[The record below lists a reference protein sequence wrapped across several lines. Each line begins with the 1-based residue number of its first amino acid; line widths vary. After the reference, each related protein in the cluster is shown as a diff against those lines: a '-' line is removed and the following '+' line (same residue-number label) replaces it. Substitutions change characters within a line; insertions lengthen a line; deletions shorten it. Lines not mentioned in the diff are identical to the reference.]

1 MKRLFLFIILLQL
14 VVCTVKAD
22 NQNGGKISK
31 EQAIEDVDSL
41 VYMLCEV
48 HPNVFSMVTPT
59 KFLMQVNAIKQSF
72 RDSLTTL
79 ELYQKVAPLVASVG
93 DGHTSLTFPFNDVF
107 RKETPRFPL
116 MVSVNSNDSTITTRG
131 ALFGVPEGVKI
142 VSINGIGS
150 KEIIQSMM
158 KYVSGERTFFKLTC
172 VNSDFLAWFHMLYRA
187 NEYKIEYLENGK
199 LTTKRLRS
207 VSVIEKRNEMSK
219 GLKEVEINN
228 SVHYDILNKKAAL
241 MNIPSFRSANDIA
254 KVCQTMVAD
263 LNRKRIENLII
274 DVRDNG
280 GGTSMAVDTLLT
292 YIANKPFMQY
302 EKVWAKITPTT
313 QTMTRRP
320 YNKGCFFGVNEEK
333 IQPISDETK
342 RFKGKVWV
350 LMNHHTF
357 SAAASFV
364 WTIKAFKIGTL
375 VGEEAGGMNV
385 AYGDVVSYALPHS
398 KLHLGISFKRF
409 WLYGADETNIHGA
422 LPDILAESDNA
433 LKVVLD
439 KIHK

>member
-1 MKRLFLFIILLQL
+1 
-14 VVCTVKAD
+14 
-22 NQNGGKISK
+22 
-31 EQAIEDVDSL
+31 
-41 VYMLCEV
+41 
-48 HPNVFSMVTPT
+48 
-59 KFLMQVNAIKQSF
+59 
-72 RDSLTTL
+72 
-79 ELYQKVAPLVASVG
+79 
-93 DGHTSLTFPFNDVF
+93 
-107 RKETPRFPL
+107 
-116 MVSVNSNDSTITTRG
+116 
-131 ALFGVPEGVKI
+131 
-142 VSINGIGS
+142 
-150 KEIIQSMM
+150 MM

-172 VNSDFLAWFHMLYRA
+172 VNNDFIAWFHMLYRA

-241 MNIPSFRSANDIA
+241 MNIPSFRSANDMA

-333 IQPISDETK
+333 IQPIADETK

>member
-172 VNSDFLAWFHMLYRA
+172 VNNDFLAWFHMLYR
-187 NEYKIEYLENGK
+187 
-199 LTTKRLRS
+199 
-207 VSVIEKRNEMSK
+207 
-219 GLKEVEINN
+219 
-228 SVHYDILNKKAAL
+228 
-241 MNIPSFRSANDIA
+241 FRSANDMA

-333 IQPISDETK
+333 IQPIADETK